1 MHVDMVVYQYNM
13 AEGHY
18 LLENLNRPLNVG
30 LTQPAFPDQKCSF
43 IKCSTCFIEWH
54 TDCSNLTGAS
64 QTVAKKLESTSWQC
78 PWCFKP
84 SIQNPNA
91 KNDTVN
97 IMDNFTKFISNMS
110 KIEKCNDDLNESIT
124 AVQFFNQHIRHLLI
138 DDSKFVQQTN
148 KIDKLSSDVTDIK
161 EQLNKMQTNNI
172 SNPNELIISEIN
184 ELKKQLAEF
193 ASKPAISNF
202 TDLEETITKLSSFP
216 IDEINRIGKTVDAL
230 SQKVNATQL
239 PSNPIPTS
247 TSPTRPNTSSPF
259 LNRRRS
265 SNQICEPFTKYQEDV
280 IPLELKSSLK
290 SFIEEM
296 DSIFTSIG
304 NEDSRNVL
312 YFGEYS
318 YRYPGGEH
326 PAKEIPD
333 EVQKLIECI
342 RPSLPNPDMVINSCL
357 VSKYATGDNFIPAHR
372 DDEPVINPE
381 SDIITFSIGTSRTMK
396 FVDNSDESV
405 KNQILNDNS
414 LLVSS
419 RFSQDFWRHS
429 IEKCDSNEVRYS
441 FTLRHVDPHFINS
454 TIVLGDSNATNLK
467 FGSGLGTLGA
477 WMPGKQVKTGHIEAI
492 PDPSKIGPYRNIVIH
507 TGVNSIN
514 SQRFRKSNTALIK
527 TFESKIRSISEM
539 YPKARIFVSL
549 LLPSKSVPLNYRIRD
564 FNNLLLDLTCR
575 LNRVFII
582 EHSMFG
588 DILSDEHG

>member
-1 MHVDMVVYQYNM
+1 MRALQQFDFLIN
-13 AEGHY
+13 
-18 LLENLNRPLNVG
+18 
-30 LTQPAFPDQKCSF
+30 
-43 IKCSTCFIEWH
+43 
-54 TDCSNLTGAS
+54 
-64 QTVAKKLESTSWQC
+64 TSGI
-78 PWCFKP
+78 F
-84 SIQNPNA
+84 SLM
-91 KNDTVN
+91 T
-97 IMDNFTKFISNMS
+97 
-110 KIEKCNDDLNESIT
+110 
-124 AVQFFNQHIRHLLI
+124 
-138 DDSKFVQQTN
+138 QQTN

-172 SNPNELIISEIN
+172 SNPNEVIISEIN

-202 TDLEETITKLSSFP
+202 TDFEETITKLSSFP
-216 IDEINRIGKTVDAL
+216 IDEINIIGKTVDAL

-265 SNQICEPFTKYQEDV
+265 SDQICEPFTKYQEDV
-280 IPLELKSSLK
+280 VPLELKSSLK

-326 PAKEIPD
+326 PAKEVPD
-333 EVQKLIECI
+333 EVKKL
-342 RPSLPNPDMVINSCL
+342 
-357 VSKYATGDNFIPAHR
+357 
-372 DDEPVINPE
+372 
-381 SDIITFSIGTSRTMK
+381 IGTSRTMK

-429 IEKCDSNEVRYS
+429 IAKCESNEVRYS

-454 TIVLGDSNATNLK
+454 TIALGDSNTTNLK
-467 FGSGLGTLGA
+467 SGSGLGTLGHGWPA
-477 WMPGKQVKTGHIEAI
+477 NKSKQAI
-492 PDPSKIGPYRNIVIH
+492 LKQYLIPQKSAPTETLSFIRESIASIVR
-507 TGVNSIN
+507 V
-514 SQRFRKSNTALIK
+514 
-527 TFESKIRSISEM
+527 SE
-539 YPKARIFVSL
+539 
-549 LLPSKSVPLNYRIRD
+549 
-564 FNNLLLDLTCR
+564 NLTEL
-575 LNRVFII
+575 
-582 EHSMFG
+582 
-588 DILSDEHG
+588 

>member
-1 MHVDMVVYQYNM
+1 MRALQQFDFLIN
-13 AEGHY
+13 
-18 LLENLNRPLNVG
+18 
-30 LTQPAFPDQKCSF
+30 
-43 IKCSTCFIEWH
+43 
-54 TDCSNLTGAS
+54 
-64 QTVAKKLESTSWQC
+64 TSGI
-78 PWCFKP
+78 F
-84 SIQNPNA
+84 SLM
-91 KNDTVN
+91 T
-97 IMDNFTKFISNMS
+97 
-110 KIEKCNDDLNESIT
+110 
-124 AVQFFNQHIRHLLI
+124 
-138 DDSKFVQQTN
+138 QQTN

-172 SNPNELIISEIN
+172 SNPNEVIISEIN

-202 TDLEETITKLSSFP
+202 TDFEETITKLSSFP
-216 IDEINRIGKTVDAL
+216 IDEINIIGKTVDAL
-230 SQKVNATQL
+230 SHKVNATQL

-265 SNQICEPFTKYQEDV
+265 SDQICEPFTKYQEDV

-326 PAKEIPD
+326 PAKEVPD
-333 EVQKLIECI
+333 EVKKL
-342 RPSLPNPDMVINSCL
+342 
-357 VSKYATGDNFIPAHR
+357 
-372 DDEPVINPE
+372 
-381 SDIITFSIGTSRTMK
+381 IGTSRTMK

-429 IEKCDSNEVRYS
+429 IAKCESNEVRYS

-454 TIVLGDSNATNLK
+454 TIVLGDSNTTNLK
-467 FGSGLGTLGA
+467 SGNGLGTLGA
-477 WMPGKQVKTGHIEAI
+477 WMAGKQVKTGHIEEI

-514 SQRFRKSNTALIK
+514 SQSFRKSNSALIE

-575 LNRVFII
+575 LDSDFII
-582 EHSMFG
+582 LVYFI
-588 DILSDEHG
+588 ILDYYC